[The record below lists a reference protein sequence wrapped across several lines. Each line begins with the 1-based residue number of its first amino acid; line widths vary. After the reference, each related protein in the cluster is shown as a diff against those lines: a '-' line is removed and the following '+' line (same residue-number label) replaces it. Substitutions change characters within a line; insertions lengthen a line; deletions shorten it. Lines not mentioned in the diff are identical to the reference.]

1 MKKTVL
7 LFAVAA
13 VLVGCSTVVPV
24 KGFTS
29 NKGTWSGNWI
39 AHKSFEMTDGKVVCA
54 GKPKN
59 KWSNF
64 TIVIPFTCD
73 DGRSGQLTETEAVTG
88 RATAEFSD
96 GTVGEFY
103 WGTALS

>member
-29 NKGTWSGNWI
+29 NKSTWIGSFDTS
-39 AHKSFEMTDGKVVCA
+39 KSFQMSDGKVACS
-54 GKPKN
+54 GKGKS

-64 TIVIPFTCD
+64 TVVIPFTCD
-73 DGRSGQLTETEAVTG
+73 DGRTGQLTETKALSG